1 MMELHIGGQ
10 KLCPCPQ
17 PAGTPLEVAVAI
29 GRELGDLL
37 TPPVGGDAVL
47 NEVRFVRRGRQGEG
61 MELAEMGRWPAEE
74 LLRLADA
81 G

>member
-17 PAGTPLEVAVAI
+17 PAGTPLEVAVAMV
-29 GRELGDLL
+29 RDLGDLL
-37 TPPVGGDAVL
+37 TPPVVGDAVL
-47 NEVRFVRRGRQGEG
+47 NEIRFVRRGRRGEV
-61 MELAEMGRWPAEE
+61 MELAELGRWPAAK
-74 LLRLADA
+74 LLRVADA